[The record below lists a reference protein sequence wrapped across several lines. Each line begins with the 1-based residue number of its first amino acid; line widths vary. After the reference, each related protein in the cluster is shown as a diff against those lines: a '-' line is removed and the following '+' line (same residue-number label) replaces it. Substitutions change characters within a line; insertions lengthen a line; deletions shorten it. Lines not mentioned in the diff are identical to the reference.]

1 VTKLRILRLS
11 RLRMPLCTVAIV
23 CLVAVLS
30 SVVSSVSAQAPRV
43 SPSGDASTRPVF
55 SEADAARVM
64 DNLRQAMESENSRRF
79 MKLFDAKKMPGFAAF
94 RDQVSVFHERF
105 GLILMTYQ
113 LTQVTTDGEFGAAM
127 ADITMNA
134 TAKQTT
140 TPNLR
145 RAVSVRL
152 VLAWDGK
159 AWKIVD
165 WSPRDF
171 FQ

>member
-1 VTKLRILRLS
+1 MTKLRILRLS
-11 RLRMPLCTVAIV
+11 RPRIPLCTVAIV

-30 SVVSSVSAQAPRV
+30 SVVSSVSAQEPKA
-43 SPSGDASTRPVF
+43 SPGVASTRPVF

-145 RAVSVRL
+145 RTVSVRL
-152 VLAWDGK
+152 VLDWDGK

>member
-1 VTKLRILRLS
+1 
-11 RLRMPLCTVAIV
+11 
-23 CLVAVLS
+23 
-30 SVVSSVSAQAPRV
+30 
-43 SPSGDASTRPVF
+43 
-55 SEADAARVM
+55 M

-127 ADITMNA
+127 TDITMNA

-145 RAVSVRL
+145 RTVSVRL
-152 VLAWDGK
+152 VLDWDGK